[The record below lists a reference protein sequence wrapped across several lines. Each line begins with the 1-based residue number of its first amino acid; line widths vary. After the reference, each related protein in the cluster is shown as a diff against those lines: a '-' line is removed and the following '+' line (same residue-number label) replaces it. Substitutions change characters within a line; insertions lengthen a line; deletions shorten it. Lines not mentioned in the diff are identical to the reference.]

1 MKRLFDLSLCLLSLP
16 LVLPLF
22 VLIAFFIWCD
32 DGGPIFFMQT
42 CAGWHRKPFRIFKF
56 RTMRDQQITR
66 VGRYLRQTGLDE
78 TAQWINVVIGDM
90 SIVGP
95 RPLTLSDIT
104 RLQWDTPKMD
114 ARFTLKPGITG
125 LAQLYGGVGERWTRA
140 MDRLYRSQA
149 GVLLDMRIV
158 FWSIAVNVFGK
169 RRVRRVLLTKNRNQ
183 FREIIKINHAHRSKT
198 ELGHAARLTGNDLH
212 RG

>member
-1 MKRLFDLSLCLLSLP
+1 MKRLFDLALCLLSLP

-22 VLIAFFIWCD
+22 VLIAFYIWCD
-32 DGGPIFFMQT
+32 DGCPIFFKQT
-42 CAGWHRKPFRIFKF
+42 RIGLHRKPFRIFKF
-56 RTMRDQQITR
+56 RTMRDKQVTR

-78 TAQWINVVIGDM
+78 TAQWINVVLGDM

-104 RLQWDTPKMD
+104 RLQWDHPQMD

-125 LAQLYGGVGERWTRA
+125 LAQLYGGVGERWTRT

-149 GVLLDMRIV
+149 GVLLDTRIV
-158 FWSIAVNVFGK
+158 FWSVAVNVFGK
-169 RRVRRVLLTKNRNQ
+169 RRVRQLLLAKHRC
-183 FREIIKINHAHRSKT
+183 RIKTTVNCT
-198 ELGHAARLTGNDLH
+198 L
-212 RG
+212 